1 MLNADGKE
9 GEGVIC
15 GAERV
20 GAELMFVLTKN
31 VFWYNFVMDVLL
43 IGFQMFEIKNCVIL
57 RFRNTEMYSRIYVA
71 SYQRK

>member
-31 VFWYNFVMDVLL
+31 VF
-43 IGFQMFEIKNCVIL
+43 
-57 RFRNTEMYSRIYVA
+57 
-71 SYQRK
+71 